1 MPLWLRVARTWIPLA
16 VVTTALVGF
25 TYLGVQQS
33 YRSGLN
39 DPQVQLAEDGAARL
53 DEGATPASVAGTGS
67 VDIARS
73 LAPFVIV
80 YDAAN
85 APLASSGHLDG
96 SAPRP
101 PAGVLDAAR
110 AAGSDTV
117 TWQPRQGVRIASVS
131 VATKDGRVVLA
142 GRNMREVEARV
153 DNLTAMA
160 GLAWAAAFVGA
171 LVTCAVVEV
180 VAGRVNRAAS

>member
-73 LAPFVIV
+73 LAPF
-80 YDAAN
+80 AQN
-85 APLASSGHLDG
+85 ASS
-96 SAPRP
+96 
-101 PAGVLDAAR
+101 
-110 AAGSDTV
+110 T
-117 TWQPRQGVRIASVS
+117 
-131 VATKDGRVVLA
+131 
-142 GRNMREVEARV
+142 
-153 DNLTAMA
+153 LTTSPSYC
-160 GLAWAAAFVGA
+160 LPCH
-171 LVTCAVVEV
+171 T
-180 VAGRVNRAAS
+180 